1 MKLTYSRVVAIT
13 LLTICALVL
22 AVAAT
27 VSVMEAIEDAYIEA
41 HQATGTSEGPDGD
54 YTLTWYMS
62 RALDVLDSFLNQC
75 CKLINREDL
84 FFMWRVWLME
94 EHNIVYY

>member
-1 MKLTYSRVVAIT
+1 MRLTYSRIVAIT

-22 AVAAT
+22 AIAIT
-27 VSVMEAIEDAYIEA
+27 VSIMEAVEDAYIEA
-41 HQATGTSEGPDGD
+41 HQATGTSEGPDNA
-54 YTLTWYMS
+54 YTPRWYLLE
-62 RALDVLDSFLNQC
+62 ALDIIDSFLNRC
-75 CKLINREDL
+75 CKFIHREDL